1 MGLTASLASLAAS
14 AFISATLFPGASE
27 AVLTAVLANFR
38 EAWPAAL
45 LTAAAANTLGAMT
58 TYAIGRLI
66 PQKKLPQKALTRLQH
81 YGSPL
86 LILSWL
92 PVVGDALSL
101 AAGWLKLNVWAALFW
116 TALGK
121 FLRYGGIT
129 LIFFGVWPQ

>member
-27 AVLTAVLANFR
+27 AVLTAVLA
-38 EAWPAAL
+38 AL

-58 TYAIGRLI
+58 TYAVGRLI

-121 FLRYGGIT
+121 FLRYGVIT

>member
-1 MGLTASLASLAAS
+1 
-14 AFISATLFPGASE
+14 
-27 AVLTAVLANFR
+27 
-38 EAWPAAL
+38 
-45 LTAAAANTLGAMT
+45 MT
-58 TYAIGRLI
+58 TYAVGRLI

-121 FLRYGGIT
+121 FLRYGVIT